1 LDSTFRFAMTFH
13 ALPIART
20 EEPMKL
26 YWCPQTRS
34 FRGLWL
40 MEEAGRPYER
50 VLVDI
55 NKGDQDKPE
64 FRAINPM
71 GKVPALA
78 DGEAKLAE
86 SAALCAYVAER
97 VPEAKLAPPLGDP
110 ARAHYLHWLFFA
122 AGCIEPAYTQKFTNI
137 ALTKRQAGWGSFDL
151 VIDVLEQVVQPG
163 PWVLGERFSAADI
176 MIGADL
182 HFGLTLLK
190 IVPPRPAIAAYVARC
205 AERPAF
211 KRAMAIE
218 AEEAKASAA

>member
-1 LDSTFRFAMTFH
+1 
-13 ALPIART
+13 
-20 EEPMKL
+20 MKL

-55 NKGDQDKPE
+55 KKGDQDKPAY
-64 FRAINPM
+64 RAINPM

-110 ARAHYLHWLFFA
+110 ARGRYLHWLFFA
-122 AGCIEPAYTQKFTNI
+122 AGCIEAAYTQKFTNI
-137 ALTKRQAGWGSFDL
+137 ELTKSQAGWGSFDL
-151 VIDVLEQVVQPG
+151 VIDVLDAAVQPG
-163 PWVLGERFSAADI
+163 PWLLGERFSAADI
-176 MIGADL
+176 MIGSDL
-182 HFGLTLLK
+182 HFGLAVLK
-190 IVPPRPAIAAYVARC
+190 IVPPRPAITAYVARC
-205 AERPAF
+205 AARPAF
-211 KRAMAIE
+211 KRAEAIE
-218 AEEAKASAA
+218 AEAAKASAA

>member
-1 LDSTFRFAMTFH
+1 
-13 ALPIART
+13 
-20 EEPMKL
+20 MKL

-34 FRGLWL
+34 FRALWL
-40 MEEAGRPYER
+40 REEAGRPYER

-55 NKGDQDKPE
+55 KKGDQDKPE

-97 VPEAKLAPPLGDP
+97 VPEAGLAPPVGDP
-110 ARAHYLHWLFFA
+110 KRARYLHWLFFA
-122 AGCIEPAYTQKFTNI
+122 AGCIAPAYTQKMTDLKI
-137 ALTKRQAGWGSFDL
+137 PGGKSTAGWGSFDL

-163 PWVLGERFSAADI
+163 PWVLGERFSAADV

-182 HFGLTLLK
+182 HFGLSLMK
-190 IVPPRPAIAAYVARC
+190 IVPPRPAILAYVARC
-205 AERPAF
+205 AERPAW
-211 KRAMAIE
+211 KRATAIE
-218 AEEAKASAA
+218 EAAVKSAAA